1 MFYYAI
7 IPSPLHIKKNVL
19 VSHSHYV
26 IFQSVQSDILATIA
40 RNNARIL
47 SLGSIVDIAANV
59 QKLNATVS
67 KGAFKGKVQ
76 VKKYMKIL
84 KSNVHRGNRKT
95 MQRFVV

>member
-1 MFYYAI
+1 M
-7 IPSPLHIKKNVL
+7 HIKKNVL

-67 KGAFKGKVQ
+67 KGAFNGKVQ
-76 VKKYMKIL
+76 VKIHENL
-84 KSNVHRGNRKT
+84 KK
-95 MQRFVV
+95 

>member
-1 MFYYAI
+1 M
-7 IPSPLHIKKNVL
+7 HIKKKRPCITL
-19 VSHSHYV
+19 YV

-76 VKKYMKIL
+76 VK
-84 KSNVHRGNRKT
+84 NT
-95 MQRFVV
+95 